1 MRAHLTLADDNRA
14 GPNRHRAA
22 AALFNI
28 YIYIRYFN
36 LYYVRGTAIGFL
48 YYIVLGLKTT
58 GHRGK
63 KGTPPLSEGVPYQ
76 ITLIRLDMYILILIL
91 QFSTI
96 TCLTVT
102 TTRLN

>member
-1 MRAHLTLADDNRA
+1 MRAHLTPADDNRA

-28 YIYIRYFN
+28 YIIDT
-36 LYYVRGTAIGFL
+36 LTYYVRGTAIGFL

-76 ITLIRLDMYILILIL
+76 IEITLIRLDMY
-91 QFSTI
+91 
-96 TCLTVT
+96 
-102 TTRLN
+102 